1 VEQARAK
8 AEDQVRKTMSVEA
21 PIPPVG
27 KRKRTRIIKSNR
39 VQIFLFVLL
48 TLVLTVATVW
58 GARIWLKNS
67 ETLVFAVG
75 DPASPEA
82 RFAERLATMLKN
94 DYSRFRVK
102 IVSNADSAKALAQ
115 FDRNEA
121 NLAVLRTD
129 AKVPPR
135 ARAVAILDHDVVLVF
150 SPSGK
155 KIKSAAELKKKKIAI
170 IADNDAGAAFI
181 RNILELSDGSAT
193 TPLVQV
199 VSPGTPVDKLFT
211 AGVAAVV
218 MIAPASKIMKDKSYE
233 QYAKRGGLT
242 LNAIEAAKLLTRKYP
257 ALSDETIAAGTLSS
271 SPSIPEDDVET
282 VGLQWLLVTQS
293 RMPTTT
299 ISELARLV
307 YENKAELA
315 LENGFASRI
324 EPAATDKDAF
334 IVAHPGAAEYIND
347 DTKSFVERYS
357 DLMYFAAAAL
367 GIIGSICATL
377 YTKVTRIAPEKA
389 SELATRLLDLGED
402 CQDATCVDDLDRMQD
417 ELEKILRGVVIGLRD
432 GTISSD
438 GLETFKLG
446 YQFVRDEI
454 AMRREALQR
463 QAHDA
468 APAPAPAHEDNVVV
482 VKTAQSA

>member
-1 VEQARAK
+1 
-8 AEDQVRKTMSVEA
+8 MSVEA

-27 KRKRTRIIKSNR
+27 KLRKRTRIIKSNR

-58 GARIWLKNS
+58 GARIYLKNS

-75 DPASPEA
+75 DPNGQEA
-82 RFAERLATMLKN
+82 RFANKLATMLKN
-94 DYSRFRVK
+94 NYSRFKVR
-102 IVSNADSAKALAQ
+102 IVTNGDNAKALAQ

-135 ARAVAILDHDVVLVF
+135 ARAVAILDHDVVLVL
-150 SPSGK
+150 SPGGK
-155 KIKSAAELKKKKIAI
+155 KIKSLAELKKKKVAV
-170 IADNDAGAAFI
+170 IADNESGAAFI
-181 RNILELSDGSAT
+181 RAVLELTDSPATAPLMQVVPPGSAI
-193 TPLVQV
+193 
-199 VSPGTPVDKLFT
+199 DKLF
-211 AGVAAVV
+211 ASGVAAVIT
-218 MIAPASKIMKDKSYE
+218 IAPASKLMKDKSYE

-242 LNAIEAAKLLTRKYP
+242 VNAIEAAKLLTRKYP
-257 ALSDETIAAGTLSS
+257 ALSEESVAAGTLAS
-271 SPSIPEDDVET
+271 SPATPEDDVDT
-282 VGLQWLLVTQS
+282 VGLKWLLVTQS
-293 RMPTTT
+293 RMSTTT

-307 YENKAELA
+307 YENKAELG

-324 EPAATDKDAF
+324 EPAATDKDTF
-334 IVAHPGAAEYIND
+334 ILAHPGAAEYIND

-377 YTKVTRIAPEKA
+377 YTKVTRVAPEKA
-389 SELATRLLDLGED
+389 SELATQLLDLGED
-402 CQDATCVDDLDRMQD
+402 CQDATCIDDLDCMQD

-463 QAHDA
+463 HAHDA
-468 APAPAPAHEDNVVV
+468 ASAPAPAHEDNVVV

>member
-1 VEQARAK
+1 
-8 AEDQVRKTMSVEA
+8 MSVEA
-21 PIPPVG
+21 PTPPIG

-39 VQIFLFVLL
+39 VQILLFVLL

-75 DPASPEA
+75 DPAGPEA
-82 RFAERLATMLKN
+82 RFAGRLAAMLKN
-94 DYSRFRVK
+94 NFSRLRVK
-102 IVSNADSAKALAQ
+102 IVTNADNAKALAQ
-115 FDRNEA
+115 FDRREA

-129 AKVPPR
+129 ARVPAR
-135 ARAVAILDHDVVLVF
+135 ARAVAVLDHDLVLLF

-155 KIKSAAELKKKKIAI
+155 KIKSLAELKKKKIAI
-170 IADNDAGAAFI
+170 IADNDSGAAFI
-181 RNILELSDGSAT
+181 RSILELSDGSAA

-199 VSPGTPVDKLFT
+199 VSPGTPVDKLFA

-218 MIAPASKIMKDKSYE
+218 TIAPASKIMKDKSYE
-233 QYAKRGGLT
+233 RFAKRGGIT
-242 LNAIEAAKLLTRKYP
+242 LNAIEAAKVLTRKYP
-257 ALSDETIAAGTLSS
+257 ALSEETIAAGTLSS
-271 SPSIPEDDVET
+271 SPTVPDDDVDT

-293 RMPTTT
+293 RMPNST
-299 ISELARLV
+299 IGELARLV

-334 IVAHPGAAEYIND
+334 ILAHPGAAEYIND
-347 DTKSFVERYS
+347 DIKSFVERYS
-357 DLMYFAAAAL
+357 DLMYFAAAVL

-389 SELATRLLDLGED
+389 SELATRLLDIGED
-402 CQDATCVDDLDRMQD
+402 VQDTTCIDDLDCLQD

-463 QAHDA
+463 QPQDA
-468 APAPAPAHEDNVVV
+468 SPAPAPAHEDNVVV

>member
-1 VEQARAK
+1 
-8 AEDQVRKTMSVEA
+8 MSAEA

-58 GARIWLKNS
+58 GARIYLKNS
-67 ETLVFAVG
+67 ETLVFVVG
-75 DPASPEA
+75 DPNGQEA
-82 RFAERLATMLKN
+82 RFANKFAAMLKN
-94 DYSRFRVK
+94 NSSRFKVK
-102 IVSNADSAKALAQ
+102 IVAAGDNAKALAQ
-115 FDRNEA
+115 FDRHEA

-135 ARAVAILDHDVVLVF
+135 ARAVAVLDHDLVLVL
-150 SPSGK
+150 SPGGK
-155 KIKSAAELKKKKIAI
+155 KVKSAADLKKKKIAV
-170 IADNDAGAAFI
+170 IAENESNAAFI
-181 RNILELSDGSAT
+181 RNMLELSDNPAAS
-193 TPLVQV
+193 PLVQV
-199 VSPGTPVDKLFT
+199 VPPGSAIDKLF
-211 AGVAAVV
+211 ASGFAAVIA
-218 MIAPASKIMKDKSYE
+218 IAPASKVMKDKSY
-233 QYAKRGGLT
+233 QQVAARGGLT

-257 ALSDETIAAGTLSS
+257 ALSEESVESGTLSS
-271 SPSIPEDDVET
+271 SPTIPEEDVDT
-282 VGLQWLLVTQS
+282 VGLKWLLVTQS
-293 RMPTTT
+293 RMSSTT
-299 ISELARLV
+299 IAELSRLV
-307 YENKAELA
+307 YENKAELG

-389 SELATRLLDLGED
+389 SELATQLLDIGED
-402 CQDATCVDDLDRMQD
+402 CQDATCIDDLDSMQD

-463 QAHDA
+463 HANEA
-468 APAPAPAHEDNVVV
+468 AAAAASAPPAHEDNVVV

>member
-1 VEQARAK
+1 
-8 AEDQVRKTMSVEA
+8 MSEEA

-58 GARIWLKNS
+58 AARIYLKNS

-75 DPASPEA
+75 DPNGQEA
-82 RFAERLATMLKN
+82 RFANKLATMLKN
-94 DYSRFRVK
+94 NYSRFKVK
-102 IVSNADSAKALAQ
+102 IVSNGDNAKALAQ

-135 ARAVAILDHDVVLVF
+135 ARAVAVLDHDLLLAL
-150 SPSGK
+150 SPGGK
-155 KIKSAAELKKKKIAI
+155 KIKSAADLKKKKVAI
-170 IADNDAGAAFI
+170 IADNESSASFI
-181 RNILELSDGSAT
+181 RSILELTDNSAT
-193 TPLVQV
+193 APIIQV
-199 VSPGTPVDKLFT
+199 VPTGSPIDKLF
-211 AGVAAVV
+211 ASGFAAAIA
-218 MIAPASKIMKDKSYE
+218 IAPASKIMKDKSYQ
-233 QYAKRGGLT
+233 QYAARGGLT
-242 LNAIEAAKLLTRKYP
+242 LNAIEAAKLLTRKFP
-257 ALSDETIAAGTLSS
+257 ALSEETVESGTLSS
-271 SPSIPEDDVET
+271 SPTIPEEDVET
-282 VGLQWLLVTQS
+282 VGLKWLLVTQS
-293 RMPTTT
+293 RMSTTT
-299 ISELARLV
+299 ISELARLI
-307 YENKAELA
+307 YENKSELG
-315 LENGFASRI
+315 LDNGFASRI

-334 IVAHPGAAEYIND
+334 IIAHPGAAEYIND

-377 YTKVTRIAPEKA
+377 YTKVTRVAPEKA
-389 SELATRLLDLGED
+389 SELATQLLDIGED
-402 CQDATCVDDLDRMQD
+402 CQDATCADDLDRMQD
-417 ELEKILRGVVIGLRD
+417 ELESILRGVVIGLRD

-454 AMRREALQR
+454 AMRREALLR
-463 QAHDA
+463 HAHEG
-468 APAPAPAHEDNVVV
+468 APAPASAHEDNVVV

>member
-1 VEQARAK
+1 
-8 AEDQVRKTMSVEA
+8 MSVEA
-21 PIPPVG
+21 PIPPAG

-48 TLVLTVATVW
+48 TLVLTVAAVW

-75 DPASPEA
+75 DPNGPEA
-82 RFAERLATMLKN
+82 RFANRLSTMLKN
-94 DYSRFRVK
+94 NYSRLRVK
-102 IVSNADSAKALAQ
+102 IVSNSDNAKALAQ
-115 FDRNEA
+115 FDRQEA

-135 ARAVAILDHDVVLVF
+135 ARAVAILDHDLVLVF
-150 SPSGK
+150 SPSGR
-155 KIKSAAELKKKKIAI
+155 KIKSLADIKKKKVAI
-170 IADNDAGAAFI
+170 ISDGDSGTTFI
-181 RNILELSDGSAT
+181 RNILELPDGSAAN
-193 TPLVQV
+193 PLVQV
-199 VSPGTPVDKLFT
+199 VSPGTPIDKLLA

-218 MIAPASKIMKDKSYE
+218 TIVPASKIVKDKSYE

-242 LNAIEAAKLLTRKYP
+242 LNTIEAAKLLTRKYP
-257 ALSDETIAAGTLSS
+257 ALSEEAVESGTLSS
-271 SPSIPEDDVET
+271 SPAIPEEDVET
-282 VGLQWLLVTQS
+282 VGFKWLLVTQS
-293 RMPTTT
+293 RMPNTT
-299 ISELARLV
+299 IGELARLL

-324 EPAATDKDAF
+324 EPAVTDKDAF
-334 IVAHPGAAEYIND
+334 IIAHAGAAEYIND
-347 DTKSFVERYS
+347 DVKSFVERYS
-357 DLMYFAAAAL
+357 DLMYFAAAVL

-377 YTKVTRIAPEKA
+377 YTKVTRVAPEKA
-389 SELATRLLDLGED
+389 SELATQLLDIGED
-402 CQDATCVDDLDRMQD
+402 CQDATCTDDLDRMQD

-454 AMRREALQR
+454 AMRREALLR
-463 QAHDA
+463 HPPDV
-468 APAPAPAHEDNVVV
+468 APAQAPAHEDNVVV
-482 VKTAQSA
+482 VNTAKSA

>member
-1 VEQARAK
+1 
-8 AEDQVRKTMSVEA
+8 MSDEA

-58 GARIWLKNS
+58 AARIYLKNS

-75 DPASPEA
+75 DPNGPEA
-82 RFAERLATMLKN
+82 RFANKLATMLKN
-94 DYSRFRVK
+94 NYSRFKVK
-102 IVSNADSAKALAQ
+102 IVSNGDNAKALAQ

-135 ARAVAILDHDVVLVF
+135 ARAVAVLDHDLLLVL
-150 SPSGK
+150 SPGGK
-155 KIKSAAELKKKKIAI
+155 KIKSAADLKKKKIAI
-170 IADNDAGAAFI
+170 IADNDSSASFI
-181 RNILELSDGSAT
+181 RSVLELTDSSAT
-193 TPLVQV
+193 APIVQV
-199 VSPGTPVDKLFT
+199 VPTGSPIDKLF
-211 AGVAAVV
+211 ASGVAAVIT
-218 MIAPASKIMKDKSYE
+218 IAPASKVMKDKSYQ
-233 QYAKRGGLT
+233 QYAARGGLT
-242 LNAIEAAKLLTRKYP
+242 LNAIEAAKLLTRKFP
-257 ALSDETIAAGTLSS
+257 ALSEETVESGTLSS
-271 SPSIPEDDVET
+271 SPTIPEEDVDT
-282 VGLQWLLVTQS
+282 VGLKWLLVTQS

-299 ISELARLV
+299 ISELARLL
-307 YENKAELA
+307 YENKSELG
-315 LENGFASRI
+315 LDNGFASRI

-334 IVAHPGAAEYIND
+334 IIAHPGAAEYIND

-357 DLMYFAAAAL
+357 DLMYFAAAVL

-377 YTKVTRIAPEKA
+377 YTKVTRVAPEKA
-389 SELATRLLDLGED
+389 SELATRLLDIGED
-402 CQDATCVDDLDRMQD
+402 CQDATCADDLDRMQD
-417 ELEKILRGVVIGLRD
+417 ELESILRGVVIGLRD

-454 AMRREALQR
+454 AMRREALLR
-463 QAHDA
+463 HAHEG
-468 APAPAPAHEDNVVV
+468 APAPAPGNEDNVVV

>member
-1 VEQARAK
+1 
-8 AEDQVRKTMSVEA
+8 MSVEA

-39 VQIFLFVLL
+39 VQILLFVLL

-75 DPASPEA
+75 DPNGPEA
-82 RFAERLATMLKN
+82 RFANRLATMLKN
-94 DYSRFRVK
+94 NYSRLRVK
-102 IVSNADSAKALAQ
+102 IVSNGDNTKALAQ
-115 FDRNEA
+115 FDRQEA

-135 ARAVAILDHDVVLVF
+135 ARAVAILDHDLVLVF

-155 KIKSAAELKKKKIAI
+155 KIKSLADIKKKKIAI
-170 IADNDAGAAFI
+170 IADNDSGATFI
-181 RNILELSDGSAT
+181 RNILELPDAPAAN
-193 TPLVQV
+193 PLVQV
-199 VSPGTPVDKLFT
+199 VAPGTPIDKLL
-211 AGVAAVV
+211 ASGVAAVV
-218 MIAPASKIMKDKSYE
+218 TIVPASKIVKDKSYE

-242 LNAIEAAKLLTRKYP
+242 LNTIEAAKLLTRKYP
-257 ALSDETIAAGTLSS
+257 ALSEETVESGTLSS
-271 SPSIPEDDVET
+271 SPAIPEEDVET
-282 VGLQWLLVTQS
+282 VGFKWLLVTQS
-293 RMPTTT
+293 RMPNTT
-299 ISELARLV
+299 IGELARLL

-334 IVAHPGAAEYIND
+334 IIAHAGAAEYIND
-347 DTKSFVERYS
+347 DIKSFVERYS
-357 DLMYFAAAAL
+357 DLMYFAAAVL

-377 YTKVTRIAPEKA
+377 YTKVTRVAPEKA
-389 SELATRLLDLGED
+389 SELATQLLDIGED
-402 CQDATCVDDLDRMQD
+402 CQDATCTDDLDRMQD

-454 AMRREALQR
+454 AMRREALLRHPQEG
-463 QAHDA
+463 
-468 APAPAPAHEDNVVV
+468 APAPAHEDNVVV
-482 VKTAQSA
+482 VKTAHSA

>member
-1 VEQARAK
+1 
-8 AEDQVRKTMSVEA
+8 MSVEA

-48 TLVLTVATVW
+48 TLALTVATVW
-58 GARIWLKNS
+58 GGRIYLKNS

-75 DPASPEA
+75 DPNGQEA
-82 RFAERLATMLKN
+82 RFANKLATMLKN
-94 DYSRFRVK
+94 NYSRFKVR
-102 IVSNADSAKALAQ
+102 IVSNGDNAKAVAQ

-121 NLAVLRTD
+121 NLVVLRTD
-129 AKVPPR
+129 AKVPAR
-135 ARAVAILDHDVVLVF
+135 ARTVAILDHDVVLVL
-150 SPSGK
+150 SPGGK
-155 KIKSAAELKKKKIAI
+155 KIKSLAELKKKKVAV
-170 IADNDAGAAFI
+170 IADNESGAAFI
-181 RNILELSDGSAT
+181 RSVLELSDNPAT
-193 TPLVQV
+193 APLIQV
-199 VSPGTPVDKLFT
+199 VPPGSPIDKLFT
-211 AGVAAVV
+211 SGFAAVITV
-218 MIAPASKIMKDKSYE
+218 APASKLMKDKSYE

-242 LNAIEAAKLLTRKYP
+242 VNAIEAAKLLTRKYP
-257 ALSDETIAAGTLSS
+257 ALSEESVAAGTLSS
-271 SPSIPEDDVET
+271 SPSIPEEDVDT
-282 VGLQWLLVTQS
+282 VGLKWLLVTQS

-307 YENKAELA
+307 YENKAELG

-324 EPAATDKDAF
+324 EPAVTDKDAF
-334 IVAHPGAAEYIND
+334 IIAHAGAAEYIND

-389 SELATRLLDLGED
+389 SELATQLLDLGED
-402 CQDATCVDDLDRMQD
+402 CQDATCIDDLDRMQD
-417 ELEKILRGVVIGLRD
+417 ELERILRGVVIGLRD

-463 QAHDA
+463 HAHDT

-482 VKTAQSA
+482 VKTAHSA

>member
-1 VEQARAK
+1 
-8 AEDQVRKTMSVEA
+8 MSDEA

-58 GARIWLKNS
+58 AARIYLKNS

-75 DPASPEA
+75 DPNGQEA
-82 RFAERLATMLKN
+82 RFANKLATMLKN
-94 DYSRFRVK
+94 NYSRFKVK
-102 IVSNADSAKALAQ
+102 IVSNGDNTKALAQ

-135 ARAVAILDHDVVLVF
+135 ARAVAVLDHDLLLVL
-150 SPSGK
+150 SPGGK
-155 KIKSAAELKKKKIAI
+155 KIKSAADLKKKKVAI
-170 IADNDAGAAFI
+170 IADNESNASFI
-181 RNILELSDGSAT
+181 RSILELTDSSAT
-193 TPLVQV
+193 APIVQV
-199 VSPGTPVDKLFT
+199 VPTGSPIDKLF
-211 AGVAAVV
+211 ASGFAAAIA
-218 MIAPASKIMKDKSYE
+218 IAPASKIMKDKSYQ
-233 QYAKRGGLT
+233 QYAARGGLT
-242 LNAIEAAKLLTRKYP
+242 LNAIDAAKLLTRKFP
-257 ALSDETIAAGTLSS
+257 ALSEETVESGTLSS
-271 SPSIPEDDVET
+271 SPQIPEEDVET
-282 VGLQWLLVTQS
+282 VGLKWLLVTQS
-293 RMPTTT
+293 RMSTTT
-299 ISELARLV
+299 ISELARLL
-307 YENKAELA
+307 YENKSELG
-315 LENGFASRI
+315 LDNGFASRI

-334 IVAHPGAAEYIND
+334 IIAHPGAAEYIND

-357 DLMYFAAAAL
+357 DLMYFAAAVL

-377 YTKVTRIAPEKA
+377 YTKVTRVAPEKA
-389 SELATRLLDLGED
+389 SELATQLLDIGED
-402 CQDATCVDDLDRMQD
+402 CQDATCADDLDRMQD
-417 ELEKILRGVVIGLRD
+417 ELERILRGVVIGLRD

-454 AMRREALQR
+454 AMRREALLR
-463 QAHDA
+463 HPHEGAA
-468 APAPAPAHEDNVVV
+468 APAPGHEDNVVV

>member
-1 VEQARAK
+1 
-8 AEDQVRKTMSVEA
+8 MSVEA
-21 PIPPVG
+21 PTPPIG

-39 VQIFLFVLL
+39 VQILLFVLL

-75 DPASPEA
+75 DPAGPEA
-82 RFAERLATMLKN
+82 RFAGRLATMLKN
-94 DYSRFRVK
+94 NFSRFRVK
-102 IVSNADSAKALAQ
+102 IVTNADNAKALAQ
-115 FDRNEA
+115 FDRREA

-129 AKVPPR
+129 ARVPAR
-135 ARAVAILDHDVVLVF
+135 ARAVAMLDHDLVLLF

-155 KIKSAAELKKKKIAI
+155 KIKSLAELKKKKIAI
-170 IADNDAGAAFI
+170 IADNDSGAAFI
-181 RNILELSDGSAT
+181 RSILELSDGSAA

-199 VSPGTPVDKLFT
+199 VSPGTPVDKLFA

-218 MIAPASKIMKDKSYE
+218 TIAPASKIMKDKSYE
-233 QYAKRGGLT
+233 RFAKRGGIT
-242 LNAIEAAKLLTRKYP
+242 LNAIEAAKVLTRKYP
-257 ALSDETIAAGTLSS
+257 ALSEETIAAGTLSS
-271 SPSIPEDDVET
+271 SPAVPDDDVDT

-293 RMPTTT
+293 RMPNST
-299 ISELARLV
+299 IGELARLV

-334 IVAHPGAAEYIND
+334 ILAHPGAAEYIND
-347 DTKSFVERYS
+347 DIKSFVERYS
-357 DLMYFAAAAL
+357 DLMYFAAAVL

-377 YTKVTRIAPEKA
+377 YAKVTRIAPEKA
-389 SELATRLLDLGED
+389 SELATRLLDIGED
-402 CQDATCVDDLDRMQD
+402 VQDTTCIDDLDCLQD

-463 QAHDA
+463 QPQDA
-468 APAPAPAHEDNVVV
+468 SPAPAPTPAHEDNVVV

>member
-1 VEQARAK
+1 
-8 AEDQVRKTMSVEA
+8 MSVEA

-27 KRKRTRIIKSNR
+27 KLRKRTKIIKSNR

-48 TLVLTVATVW
+48 TLVLTVATVA

-75 DPASPEA
+75 EPNGPEA
-82 RFAERLATMLKN
+82 RFAARLDTMLKN
-94 DYSRFRVK
+94 NYSRFKVK
-102 IVSNADSAKALAQ
+102 VVAAGDNAKALAQ
-115 FDRNEA
+115 FDRREA

-135 ARAVAILDHDVVLVF
+135 ARAVAILDHDVVLVL
-150 SPSGK
+150 SPGGK
-155 KIKSAAELKKKKIAI
+155 KIKSAAELRKKKVAVIAE
-170 IADNDAGAAFI
+170 NETNAAFI
-181 RNILELSDGSAT
+181 RSIFELPEGPAAA
-193 TPLVQV
+193 PLVQV
-199 VSPGTPVDKLFT
+199 VPPASPIDKLFA
-211 AGVAAVV
+211 AGYAAVIT
-218 MIAPASKIMKDKSYE
+218 IAPASKIVKDKSY
-233 QYAKRGGLT
+233 QQFAARGGLT
-242 LNAIEAAKLLTRKYP
+242 LNAIEAAKVLTRKYP
-257 ALSDETIAAGTLSS
+257 QLSEETVTAGTLSS
-271 SPSIPEDDVET
+271 SPSIPEEDVDT
-282 VGLQWLLVTQS
+282 VGLHWLLVTQS

-307 YENKAELA
+307 YENKAELG
-315 LENGFASRI
+315 LDSGFASRI

-377 YTKVTRIAPEKA
+377 YTKVTRVAPEKA
-389 SELATRLLDLGED
+389 SELATQLLDIGED
-402 CQDATCVDDLDRMQD
+402 CQDATCIDDLDCMQD

-454 AMRREALQR
+454 AMRREALLRHPQ
-463 QAHDA
+463 DA
-468 APAPAPAHEDNVVV
+468 APTPAPAHEDNVVV

>member
-1 VEQARAK
+1 
-8 AEDQVRKTMSVEA
+8 MSVEA
-21 PIPPVG
+21 PIPPAG

-39 VQIFLFVLL
+39 VQILLFVVL
-48 TLVLTVATVW
+48 TLVLTGAAVW
-58 GARIWLKNS
+58 GARVWLKNS

-75 DPASPEA
+75 DPAGPEA
-82 RFAERLATMLKN
+82 RFAERLAAMLKN
-94 DYSRFRVK
+94 NFSRFKVK
-102 IVSNADSAKALAQ
+102 IVTNADNAKALAQ
-115 FDRNEA
+115 FDRREA

-129 AKVPPR
+129 AKVPSR
-135 ARAVAILDHDVVLVF
+135 ARVVAVLDHDLVLVF

-155 KIKSAAELKKKKIAI
+155 KIKSLADLKKKKIAI
-170 IADNDAGAAFI
+170 IAENDSGAAFI
-181 RNILELSDGSAT
+181 RNILELSDGTAT

-218 MIAPASKIMKDKSYE
+218 TIAPASKIVKDKSYE

-242 LNAIEAAKLLTRKYP
+242 LNAIEASKLLTRKYP
-257 ALSDETIAAGTLSS
+257 ALSEETIAAGTLSS
-271 SPSIPEDDVET
+271 SPAIPEDDVDT
-282 VGLQWLLVTQS
+282 VGLQWLLVAQS
-293 RMPTTT
+293 RVPNST
-299 ISELARLV
+299 IGELARLV

-315 LENGFASRI
+315 LPNGFASRI

-334 IVAHPGAAEYIND
+334 ILAHPGAAEYIND
-347 DTKSFVERYS
+347 DIKSFVERYS
-357 DLMYFAAAAL
+357 DLMYFAAAML

-377 YTKVTRIAPEKA
+377 YTKVTRVAPEKA
-389 SELATRLLDLGED
+389 SELATRLLDIGED
-402 CQDATCVDDLDRMQD
+402 VQDTTCIDDLDTLQD

-454 AMRREALQR
+454 AMRREALNR
-463 QAHDA
+463 QPQEASS
-468 APAPAPAHEDNVVV
+468 APAPAHEDNVVM

>member
-1 VEQARAK
+1 
-8 AEDQVRKTMSVEA
+8 MSVEA
-21 PIPPVG
+21 PIPPAG

-48 TLVLTVATVW
+48 TLALTVATVW

-75 DPASPEA
+75 DPSGPEA
-82 RFAERLATMLKN
+82 RFANKLDTMLKN
-94 DYSRFRVK
+94 NLSRFRVK
-102 IVSNADSAKALAQ
+102 IVTNADNAKALAQ
-115 FDRNEA
+115 FDRREA

-129 AKVPPR
+129 SKVPAR
-135 ARAVAILDHDVVLVF
+135 ARAVAILDHDLVLVL
-150 SPSGK
+150 SPGGK
-155 KIKSAAELKKKKIAI
+155 KIKSLAELKKKKVAVIS
-170 IADNDAGAAFI
+170 DNESGSNFI
-181 RNILELSDGSAT
+181 RGVLELADSPATAPLMQVVPPGSA
-193 TPLVQV
+193 
-199 VSPGTPVDKLFT
+199 VDKLF
-211 AGVAAVV
+211 ASGFAAVIA
-218 MIAPASKIMKDKSYE
+218 IAPASKLIKDKSYE
-233 QYAKRGGLT
+233 QYARRGGLT
-242 LNAIEAAKLLTRKYP
+242 VNAIEAAKLLTRKYP

-271 SPSIPEDDVET
+271 SPAIPEDDVET

-293 RMPTTT
+293 RMPNRT
-299 ISELARLV
+299 IGELARLI

-315 LENGFASRI
+315 VENGFASRI

-334 IVAHPGAAEYIND
+334 IIAHPGAAEYIND
-347 DTKSFVERYS
+347 DIKSFVERYS

-377 YTKVTRIAPEKA
+377 YTKVTRVAPEKA
-389 SELATRLLDLGED
+389 SELATQLLDLGED
-402 CQDATCVDDLDRMQD
+402 CQDATCIDDLDRMQD
-417 ELEKILRGVVIGLRD
+417 ELERILRGVVIGLRD

-454 AMRREALQR
+454 AMRREALLR
-463 QAHDA
+463 HPPE
-468 APAPAPAHEDNVVV
+468 PAPAPAHEDNVVV

>member
-1 VEQARAK
+1 
-8 AEDQVRKTMSVEA
+8 MSDEA
-21 PIPPVG
+21 PILPPG
-27 KRKRTRIIKSNR
+27 KRQRTRIIKSNH
-39 VQIFLFVLL
+39 VQILLFVLL

-58 GARIWLKNS
+58 GARTWLKNS
-67 ETLVFAVG
+67 ETLIFAVG
-75 DPASPEA
+75 DANGPEA
-82 RFAERLATMLKN
+82 RFANRLATMLKN
-94 DYSRFRVK
+94 NYSRLSVK
-102 IVSNADSAKALAQ
+102 IVSNGDNAKALAQ
-115 FDRNEA
+115 FDRHEA

-155 KIKSAAELKKKKIAI
+155 KIKSLADIKKKKIAI
-170 IADNDAGAAFI
+170 IADNDSGAAFI
-181 RNILELSDGSAT
+181 RNILELSEGPAT
-193 TPLVQV
+193 SSLVQV
-199 VSPGTPVDKLFT
+199 VSPGTPMDKLFAT
-211 AGVAAVV
+211 GVAAVV
-218 MIAPASKIMKDKSYE
+218 TIAPASKIVTGKSYE

-242 LNAIEAAKLLTRKYP
+242 LNTIETAKLLTRKYP
-257 ALSDETIAAGTLSS
+257 ALSEETVESGTLSS
-271 SPSIPEDDVET
+271 SPAIPEDDVET
-282 VGLQWLLVTQS
+282 VGFKWLLVTQS
-293 RMPTTT
+293 RMPNTT
-299 ISELARLV
+299 IGELARLI

-334 IVAHPGAAEYIND
+334 IIAHPGAAEYIND

-357 DLMYFAAAAL
+357 DLLYFAAAVL

-389 SELATRLLDLGED
+389 SELATRLLDIGED
-402 CQDATCVDDLDRMQD
+402 CQDATCTDDLDRMQD

-454 AMRREALQR
+454 AMRREALLR
-463 QAHDA
+463 QAQERP
-468 APAPAPAHEDNVVV
+468 PAPAPAHEDNVVV
-482 VKTAQSA
+482 VKTAHSG

>member
-1 VEQARAK
+1 
-8 AEDQVRKTMSVEA
+8 MSVEA

-58 GARIWLKNS
+58 GARIYLKNS
-67 ETLVFAVG
+67 EALVFAVG
-75 DPASPEA
+75 DPNGPEA
-82 RFAERLATMLKN
+82 RFAGKLAAMLKSN
-94 DYSRFRVK
+94 YSRLKVQ
-102 IVSNADSAKALAQ
+102 IVAAGDNAKALAK
-115 FDRNEA
+115 FDRQEA
-121 NLAVLRTD
+121 NLTILRTD

-135 ARAVAILDHDVVLVF
+135 ARAVAVLDHDLVLVL
-150 SPSGK
+150 SPGGK
-155 KIKSAAELKKKKIAI
+155 KIKSAADLKKKKVAVIAE
-170 IADNDAGAAFI
+170 NESNAAFI
-181 RNILELSDGSAT
+181 RNMLELADSPAT
-193 TPLVQV
+193 SPLVQV
-199 VSPGTPVDKLFT
+199 VPPGSAIDKLF
-211 AGVAAVV
+211 ASGFAAVIA
-218 MIAPASKIMKDKSYE
+218 IAPASKIMKDKSY
-233 QYAKRGGLT
+233 QQVAARGGLT

-257 ALSDETIAAGTLSS
+257 ALSEESVESGTLSS
-271 SPSIPEDDVET
+271 SPKIPEDDVDT
-282 VGLQWLLVTQS
+282 VGFKWLLVTQS
-293 RMPTTT
+293 RMSTTT
-299 ISELARLV
+299 IAELARLI

-334 IVAHPGAAEYIND
+334 IIAHPGAAEYIND

-389 SELATRLLDLGED
+389 SELATQLLDIGED

-438 GLETFKLG
+438 GLDTFKLG

-463 QAHDA
+463 HANDA
-468 APAPAPAHEDNVVV
+468 AAASARAAAPAHEDNVVV

>member
-1 VEQARAK
+1 
-8 AEDQVRKTMSVEA
+8 MSVEA

-48 TLVLTVATVW
+48 TLALTVATVW
-58 GARIWLKNS
+58 GGRIYLKNS

-75 DPASPEA
+75 DPNGQEA
-82 RFAERLATMLKN
+82 RFANKLATMLKN
-94 DYSRFRVK
+94 NYSRFKVR
-102 IVSNADSAKALAQ
+102 IVSNGDNAKAVAQ

-129 AKVPPR
+129 AKVPAR
-135 ARAVAILDHDVVLVF
+135 ARAVAILDHDVVLVL
-150 SPSGK
+150 SPGGK
-155 KIKSAAELKKKKIAI
+155 KIKSLAELKKKKVAV
-170 IADNDAGAAFI
+170 IADNESGATFI
-181 RNILELSDGSAT
+181 RSVLELSDNPAT
-193 TPLVQV
+193 APLIQV
-199 VSPGTPVDKLFT
+199 VPSGSPIDKLF
-211 AGVAAVV
+211 ASGVAAVIT
-218 MIAPASKIMKDKSYE
+218 IAPASKLMKDKSYE

-242 LNAIEAAKLLTRKYP
+242 VNAIEAAKLLTRKYP
-257 ALSDETIAAGTLSS
+257 ALSEESVAAGTLSS
-271 SPSIPEDDVET
+271 SPSIPEEDVDT
-282 VGLQWLLVTQS
+282 VGLKWLLVTQS

-307 YENKAELA
+307 YENKAELG

-324 EPAATDKDAF
+324 EPAVTDKDAF
-334 IVAHPGAAEYIND
+334 IIAHAGAAEYIND

-389 SELATRLLDLGED
+389 SELATQLLDLGED
-402 CQDATCVDDLDRMQD
+402 CQDATCIDDLDRMQD
-417 ELEKILRGVVIGLRD
+417 ELERILRGVVIGLRD

-463 QAHDA
+463 HAHDA

-482 VKTAQSA
+482 VKTAHGA

>member
-1 VEQARAK
+1 
-8 AEDQVRKTMSVEA
+8 MSVEA

-48 TLVLTVATVW
+48 TLVLTVAAVW

-75 DPASPEA
+75 DPAGAEA
-82 RFAERLATMLKN
+82 RFAERLAAMLKN
-94 DYSRFRVK
+94 NSSRFKVK
-102 IVSNADSAKALAQ
+102 IVTNADNAKALAQ
-115 FDRNEA
+115 FDRREA

-129 AKVPPR
+129 AKVPSR
-135 ARAVAILDHDVVLVF
+135 ARAIAVLDHDLVLVF
-150 SPSGK
+150 TPSGK
-155 KIKSAAELKKKKIAI
+155 KIKSLADLKKKKIAI
-170 IADNDAGAAFI
+170 IAENDSGAASI
-181 RNILELSDGSAT
+181 RSILELSDGTAP

-218 MIAPASKIMKDKSYE
+218 TIAPASRIVKDKSYE

-257 ALSDETIAAGTLSS
+257 ALSEETIAAGTLSS
-271 SPSIPEDDVET
+271 SPAIPEDDVDT
-282 VGLQWLLVTQS
+282 VGLQWLLVAQS
-293 RMPTTT
+293 RMPNSTVG
-299 ISELARLV
+299 ELARLV

-315 LENGFASRI
+315 LPNGFASRI

-334 IVAHPGAAEYIND
+334 ILAHPGAAEYIND
-347 DTKSFVERYS
+347 DIKSFVERYS
-357 DLMYFAAAAL
+357 ELMYFAAAML

-389 SELATRLLDLGED
+389 SELATQLLDIGED
-402 CQDATCVDDLDRMQD
+402 CQDATCIDDLDRMQD

-438 GLETFKLG
+438 GLDTFKLG

-463 QAHDA
+463 QPPDA
-468 APAPAPAHEDNVVV
+468 SSAPGPAHEDNVVV

>member
-1 VEQARAK
+1 
-8 AEDQVRKTMSVEA
+8 MSEEA

-58 GARIWLKNS
+58 AARIYLKNS

-75 DPASPEA
+75 DPNGQEA
-82 RFAERLATMLKN
+82 RFANKLATMLKN
-94 DYSRFRVK
+94 NYSRFKVR
-102 IVSNADSAKALAQ
+102 IVSNGDNAKALAQ

-135 ARAVAILDHDVVLVF
+135 ARAVAVLDHDLLLVL
-150 SPSGK
+150 SPGGK
-155 KIKSAAELKKKKIAI
+155 KIKSAADLKKKKVAI
-170 IADNDAGAAFI
+170 IADNESSASFI
-181 RNILELSDGSAT
+181 RSILELTDSSAT
-193 TPLVQV
+193 APIVQV
-199 VSPGTPVDKLFT
+199 VPTGSPIDKLF
-211 AGVAAVV
+211 ASGFAAAIA
-218 MIAPASKIMKDKSYE
+218 IAPASKIMKDKSYQ
-233 QYAKRGGLT
+233 QYAARGGLT
-242 LNAIEAAKLLTRKYP
+242 LNAIEAAKLLTRKFP
-257 ALSDETIAAGTLSS
+257 ALSEETVESGTLSS
-271 SPSIPEDDVET
+271 SPTIPEEDVET
-282 VGLQWLLVTQS
+282 VGLKWLLVTQS
-293 RMPTTT
+293 RMSTTT
-299 ISELARLV
+299 VSELARLL
-307 YENKAELA
+307 YENKSELG
-315 LENGFASRI
+315 LDNGFASRI

-334 IVAHPGAAEYIND
+334 IIAHPGAAEYIND

-377 YTKVTRIAPEKA
+377 YTKVTRVAPEKA
-389 SELATRLLDLGED
+389 SELATQLLDIGED
-402 CQDATCVDDLDRMQD
+402 CQDATCADDLDRMQD
-417 ELEKILRGVVIGLRD
+417 ELESILRGVVIGLRD

-454 AMRREALQR
+454 AMRREALLR
-463 QAHDA
+463 HPHEG
-468 APAPAPAHEDNVVV
+468 APAPAPGHEDNVVV

>member
-1 VEQARAK
+1 
-8 AEDQVRKTMSVEA
+8 MSVEA

-27 KRKRTRIIKSNR
+27 KRKRKRIIKSNR

-48 TLVLTVATVW
+48 TLILTVASVW

-75 DPASPEA
+75 DPNGPEA
-82 RFAERLATMLKN
+82 RFANKLADVLKN
-94 DYSRFRVK
+94 NSSRFNLK
-102 IVSNADSAKALAQ
+102 IVGNPDSAKALSQ
-115 FDRNEA
+115 FDRGEA

-129 AKVPPR
+129 ARVPPR
-135 ARAVAILDHDVVLVF
+135 ARAVAILDHDVVLVL
-150 SPSGK
+150 SPGGK
-155 KIKSAAELKKKKIAI
+155 KIKSAADLRKKKVAVIT
-170 IADNDAGAAFI
+170 DNEGMAAFV
-181 RNILELSDGSAT
+181 RSLLELPDSPASAA
-193 TPLVQV
+193 LVQTV
-199 VSPGTPVDKLFT
+199 PPGSPIDKLF
-211 AGVAAVV
+211 ASGFAAAIA
-218 MIAPASKIMKDKSYE
+218 IAPASKIMKDKSYT
-233 QYAKRGGLT
+233 QYAARGGLT

-257 ALSDETIAAGTLSS
+257 QLSEETVESGTLSS
-271 SPSIPEDDVET
+271 APAIPEDDVGT
-282 VGLQWLLVTQS
+282 VGLKWLLVTQS
-293 RMPTTT
+293 RLSSPTV
-299 ISELARLV
+299 SELARFV
-307 YENKAELA
+307 YENKAALA

-377 YTKVTRIAPEKA
+377 YTQVTRVAPEKA
-389 SELATRLLDLGED
+389 SELATQLLDLGED
-402 CQDATCVDDLDRMQD
+402 IQDATTLDQLESLQD
-417 ELEKILRGVVIGLRD
+417 ELETILRGVVIGLRD

-438 GLETFKLG
+438 GLDTFKLG

-454 AMRREALQR
+454 GMRREALLRRAQ
-463 QAHDA
+463 D
-468 APAPAPAHEDNVVV
+468 APAASAAHEDNVVV

>member
-1 VEQARAK
+1 
-8 AEDQVRKTMSVEA
+8 MSVEA

-27 KRKRTRIIKSNR
+27 KRKRTRIIRSNR

-48 TLVLTVATVW
+48 TLVLTVVTVW
-58 GARIWLKNS
+58 GTRIWLKNS

-75 DPASPEA
+75 DPNGPEA
-82 RFAERLATMLKN
+82 RFAGKLATMLKN
-94 DYSRFRVK
+94 NVSRFKVR
-102 IVSNADSAKALAQ
+102 IVTNADNAKALAQ
-115 FDRNEA
+115 FDRHEA

-135 ARAVAILDHDVVLVF
+135 ARAVAILDHDLLLVL
-150 SPSGK
+150 SPGGK
-155 KIKSAAELKKKKIAI
+155 KIKSAADLKKKKVAV
-170 IADNDAGAAFI
+170 IADSESGANFI
-181 RNILELSDGSAT
+181 RSILELTDNSSAS
-193 TPLVQV
+193 PQVQV
-199 VSPGTPVDKLFT
+199 VPPGSPVDKLF
-211 AGVAAVV
+211 ASGFAAAIA
-218 MIAPASKIMKDKSYE
+218 IAPASKIMKDKSY
-233 QYAKRGGLT
+233 AHFAARGGLT
-242 LNAIEAAKLLTRKYP
+242 LNAIEATKLLTRKFP
-257 ALSDETIAAGTLSS
+257 ALSEETVESGTLSS
-271 SPSIPEDDVET
+271 SPTIPEEDVDT
-282 VGLQWLLVTQS
+282 VGLKWMLVTQS
-293 RMPTTT
+293 RMSTTT

-377 YTKVTRIAPEKA
+377 YTKVTRVAPEKA
-389 SELATRLLDLGED
+389 SELATQLLDLGED

-417 ELEKILRGVVIGLRD
+417 ELERILRGVVIGLRD

-463 QAHDA
+463 HAHEA
-468 APAPAPAHEDNVVV
+468 ASAPAHDDNVVV
-482 VKTAQSA
+482 VKTAHSA